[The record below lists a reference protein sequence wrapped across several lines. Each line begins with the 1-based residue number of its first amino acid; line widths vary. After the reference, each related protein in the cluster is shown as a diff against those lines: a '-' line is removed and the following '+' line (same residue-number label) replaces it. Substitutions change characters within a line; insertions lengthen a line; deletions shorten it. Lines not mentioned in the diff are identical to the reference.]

1 MSLKKLKMVETPEY
15 FFSSSSDTI
24 YYCSSW
30 IKSKNYLL

>member
-1 MSLKKLKMVETPEY
+1 MSLKKLKTVETREY
-15 FFSSSSDTI
+15 FFNSSSDTI